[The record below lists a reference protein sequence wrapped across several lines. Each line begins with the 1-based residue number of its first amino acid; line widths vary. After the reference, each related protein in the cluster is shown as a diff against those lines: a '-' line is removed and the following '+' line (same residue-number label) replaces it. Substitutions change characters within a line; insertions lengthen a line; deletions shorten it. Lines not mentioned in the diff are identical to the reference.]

1 MPCPLPRFL
10 VVAQCVDL
18 SQLGPSSSSYA
29 HVPGSHLAPPA
40 VLLLSPTI
48 SIPGLHRD
56 LENREWPRLSSIK
69 DQAEPPMVFYVF
81 PRDTFPLSVNKKG
94 PLAGPG
100 AVFGREGLSR
110 GIIRRRERERR
121 HIHFLSLSPYARPI
135 GYYPTEFTTRDVDG
149 DRQGRN
155 TRPQHKRSTS
165 HCTYSPT

>member
-18 SQLGPSSSSYA
+18 SQLGPSSSSCAY
-29 HVPGSHLAPPA
+29 VPGSHLAPPA

-48 SIPGLHRD
+48 SIPRLHRD

-69 DQAEPPMVFYVF
+69 DQAEPPMVFYDF
-81 PRDTFPLSVNKKG
+81 PRDTFPLSVNTKG

-110 GIIRRRERERR
+110 GIIQRRERERR
-121 HIHFLSLSPYARPI
+121 HIHFLSLSVRPTHRLLSNRVHHERCRR
-135 GYYPTEFTTRDVDG
+135 GRK
-149 DRQGRN
+149 GRN